1 MTARIEDFTPARR
14 DDFKRLNVEWIEHWF
29 AIEQADLDVL
39 DDPEG
44 HVLAGGGRIFFAVD
58 EATGEAVGCVALKAE
73 GDGVHELSK
82 MAVAPGRR
90 GEGIGRLLMDAVLEA
105 FRAAGGS
112 LLYLESNRK
121 LEPALALYE
130 RSGFVHREPPHP
142 SPYSR
147 ADVYMVWE
155 GA

>member
-1 MTARIEDFTPARR
+1 MITVVEHTPERTA
-14 DDFKRLNVEWIEHWF
+14 DFKRLNIEWIERWF

-44 HVLAGGGRIFFAVD
+44 HVLAGGGRIFYALD
-58 EATGEAVGCVALKAE
+58 DATGAAVGCVALKAE
-73 GDGVHELSK
+73 GDGVYELSK
-82 MAVAPGRR
+82 MAVAPDRR
-90 GEGIGRLLMDAVLEA
+90 GAGIGRVLMDAVL
-105 FRAAGGS
+105 AAVRRSGGTR
-112 LLYLESNRK
+112 LYLESNRR

-130 RSGFVHREPPHP
+130 RSGFVHRDPPHP

>member
-1 MTARIEDFTPARR
+1 MTARIEEYSAARQA
-14 DDFKRLNVEWIEHWF
+14 DFKRLNVEWIEHWF
-29 AIEQADLDVL
+29 TIEQADLDVL

-58 EATGEAVGCVALKAE
+58 VATGDAVGCVALKAE
-73 GDGVHELSK
+73 GDGVYELSK
-82 MAVAPGRR
+82 MAVAPDRR
-90 GEGIGRLLMDAVLEA
+90 GGGIGRLLMDAVIDA
-105 FRAAGGS
+105 FRAVGGS
-112 LLYLESNRK
+112 MLYLESNRR

-130 RSGFVHREPPHP
+130 RSGFVHRDSPHP

>member
-1 MTARIEDFTPARR
+1 VTARIEEYSAARR

-29 AIEQADLDVL
+29 TIEQADLDVL

-44 HVLAGGGRIFFAVD
+44 HVLAGGGRIFFAIDD
-58 EATGEAVGCVALKAE
+58 ETGEAVGCVALKAE
-73 GDGVHELSK
+73 GHGVYELSK
-82 MAVAPGRR
+82 MAVAPDRR
-90 GEGIGRLLMDAVLEA
+90 GGGIGRLLMDAVIGA
-105 FRAAGGS
+105 FRASDGS
-112 LLYLESNRK
+112 TLYLESNRR